1 MNQDFPK
8 PIRSFGVH
16 INVKDDLSN
25 HATKTDLTNVT
36 QFSSFALK
44 TNSASLKTE
53 ADKLDVDKLAPV
65 PVDISKLSDV
75 VKNDVVK
82 KAVYDK
88 IVAKVNSI
96 YTNVFVLKTK
106 Y

>member
-44 TNSASLKTE
+44 TNSASLKAE
-53 ADKLDVDKLAPV
+53 ADKLDVDKLALV

-75 VKNDVVK
+75 VKNDVLK

-88 IVAKVNSI
+88 MVAKVNSI
-96 YTNVFVLKTK
+96 YTNVFILKTK